1 MCWSRDQGL
10 SAAFR
15 AGQLQIA
22 LLEPSDLLQVQDAGV
37 GDGDG
42 DKSRSRTTGPLIAE
56 GG

>member
-15 AGQLQIA
+15 AGQLQID
-22 LLEPSDLLQVQDAGV
+22 LLEPSDLLQVQGAGV

-42 DKSRSRTTGPLIAE
+42 DKFRSRTTGPLIAE